1 MKDNG
6 TEITYIEKDRAKK
19 IAHVRVCLPGFFFLQ
34 IDLEIKIMIA
44 TQAIMPDRTVKR
56 INP

>member
-6 TEITYIEKDRAKK
+6 TEIRYIEKDRAKK
-19 IAHVRVCLPGFFFLQ
+19 TAHIRDFLPGFFFLQ
-34 IDLEIKIMIA
+34 IDLEIKMMIA

>member
-19 IAHVRVCLPGFFFLQ
+19 TAHIRDCLPGFFFLQ
-34 IDLEIKIMIA
+34 TALEIKIMIA
-44 TQAIMPDRTVKR
+44 TQAIIPDRTVKS

>member
-6 TEITYIEKDRAKK
+6 TEIRYIEKDRAKK
-19 IAHVRVCLPGFFFLQ
+19 TVHIRDFLPGFFFLQ
-34 IDLEIKIMIA
+34 IDLEIKMMIA
-44 TQAIMPDRTVKR
+44 TQAIMPDRTVKS

>member
-6 TEITYIEKDRAKK
+6 TEITYIEKDRTKK
-19 IAHVRVCLPGFFFLQ
+19 IVHIRVCLPGFFFLQ
-34 IDLEIKIMIA
+34 TDLEIKIMIA
-44 TQAIMPDRTVKR
+44 TQAIMLDRTVKR

>member
-19 IAHVRVCLPGFFFLQ
+19 TTHVRVCLPGFFFLQ

-44 TQAIMPDRTVKR
+44 TQAIMLDRTVKR